1 MVTVSKGTWELSP
14 NKSFEYAP
22 SGPDA
27 LTRAAQFKRYVYQ
40 EMKG

>member
-1 MVTVSKGTWELSP
+1 MKAP

-27 LTRAAQFKRYVYQ
+27 LTHAAQFKRHITFQMAKSVYV
-40 EMKG
+40 